1 MNNFSLKERNL
12 QILVEN
18 MVASTKTLNDLLSN
32 CRFLLVSEAR
42 FISQALTIEIFKLD
56 PKVLRVVY
64 LLEKNAIELVCDIR
78 GNEGS
83 GTGEFKTFATN
94 CGSIEFEALRKRE
107 TWCKHYIIKL
117 YFGLLARFA
126 YKKNC

>member
-1 MNNFSLKERNL
+1 MNNFSLKKRNL

-94 CGSIEFEALRKRE
+94 C
-107 TWCKHYIIKL
+107 
-117 YFGLLARFA
+117 
-126 YKKNC
+126 